1 MDPDQLVEPSL
12 TLAKVR
18 SELDELAERRLYYP
32 PTAQEAARW
41 QELVTI
47 EEQLLKRRR
56 EPGR

>member
-1 MDPDQLVEPSL
+1 MDPNQVDEQGL

-18 SELDELAERRLYYP
+18 SELDELAERRLYHP